1 MPDYDLVIRNGTV
14 ATASDVFGSDV
25 GIRGGQV
32 VALARGLG
40 PGAREIDAAGR
51 LVLPGGIDSHTHIE
65 EPRGGPTVN
74 ADSFAS
80 GSASAAVGGTTT
92 VIGFARQE
100 RGGSIAQGMAEH
112 QERARGS
119 RIDYSFHMILT
130 DPRPE
135 ILEGEL
141 PKLVEQGHRSFKIFL
156 TYAGARITD
165 DQALEVMA
173 AARRLGALVCIHA
186 EHHELIEFH
195 TRALLKAGLTAP
207 RYHAWA
213 KPMVVE
219 RECVHRVCA
228 MAEALDVPIQVFH
241 VSGGESAEEIER
253 AQRRGLKVWGETC
266 TQYLVLT
273 SDDLDRPGFEGAKYV
288 CSPAPRSRA
297 DQAALW
303 EMIRRGVI
311 GNVTSDH
318 APTRYAGPDGKSAF
332 GEDAP
337 FTQVPNGVP
346 GLAARMPILF
356 SEGVAKGRIDL
367 PTFVAITATNA
378 AKLFGLH
385 PRKGTIA
392 VGADADL
399 VIWDPA
405 RQVTI
410 TQALVQDAN
419 DHTPYE
425 GFEVTGWPETTLVR
439 GVPVVEAGQVVGP
452 PGHGRFLPRG
462 PYPLIRPR
470 GVFPGGFNPVDG
482 VPAHR
487 G

>member
-1 MPDYDLVIRNGTV
+1 MPDFDLVIRHGTV
-14 ATASDVFGSDV
+14 ATASDVFAADI
-25 GIRGGQV
+25 GIAGGQV
-32 VALARGLG
+32 VALGRNLG
-40 PGAREIDAAGR
+40 PGAREIDATGK

-65 EPRGGPTVN
+65 EPRPGPTAN

-80 GSASAAVGGTTT
+80 GTASAAVGGTTT
-92 VIGFARQE
+92 VIGFARQA
-100 RGGSIAQGMAEH
+100 RGGSMAAGVAEH
-112 QERARGS
+112 RARAAQS
-119 RIDYSFHMILT
+119 RIDYGFHMILT

-135 ILEGEL
+135 ILTEEL
-141 PKLVEQGHRSFKIFL
+141 PALVEQGYRSFKIFL
-156 TYAGARITD
+156 TYSGARITD
-165 DQALEVMA
+165 GEALRVMA

-186 EHHELIEFH
+186 EHHELIEFYTEALVAAGY
-195 TRALLKAGLTAP
+195 TRPLH
-207 RYHAWA
+207 HAWA

-219 RECVHRVCA
+219 AECVHRVCR

-241 VSGGESAEEIER
+241 VSGEESAEEIER

-266 TQYLVLT
+266 TQYLVT
-273 SDDLDRPGFEGAKYV
+273 TAEDLDRPGLEGAKFL
-288 CSPAPRSRA
+288 CSPAPRAKA

-318 APTRYAGPDGKSAF
+318 APTRFGGPDGKTAF

-337 FTQVPNGVP
+337 FTKLPNGVP

-399 VIWDPA
+399 AIWDPE
-405 RQVTI
+405 RRVTI
-410 TQALVQDAN
+410 TRSLIQDAN

-439 GVPVVEAGQVVGP
+439 GTPVVENGRVVGA
-452 PGHGRFLPRG
+452 PGFGQFLPRG
-462 PYPLIRPR
+462 PYDLIKPR
-470 GVFPGGFNPVDG
+470 GVFPGPFNPVDG
-482 VPAHR
+482 VPV
-487 G
+487 

>member
-1 MPDYDLVIRNGTV
+1 MPDFELVIRNGTI
-14 ATASDVFGSDV
+14 ATATDVFSGDV
-25 GIRGGQV
+25 GVRGGQV
-32 VALARGLG
+32 VALGRGLG
-40 PGAREIDAAGR
+40 AGAREIDATGR

-80 GSASAAVGGTTT
+80 GSASAAAGGTTT

-100 RGGSIAQGMAEH
+100 RGGSIAEGVAEH
-112 QERARGS
+112 SARAKQS
-119 RIDYSFHMILT
+119 RIDYGFHMILT

-135 ILEGEL
+135 ILTEEL
-141 PKLVEQGHRSFKIFL
+141 PRLVAEGHRSFKIFL
-156 TYAGARITD
+156 TYAGARVTD
-165 DQALEVMA
+165 GQALEVMA

-195 TRALLKAGLTAP
+195 TRALLAAGFTLP
-207 RYHAWA
+207 KHHAWA

-253 AQRRGLKVWGETC
+253 AQARGLKVWGETC

-273 SDDLDRPGFEGAKYV
+273 AEDLDRPGFEGAKYV
-288 CSPAPRSRA
+288 CSPAPRSKA

-318 APTRYAGPDGKSAF
+318 APSRYGGPDGKTAV
-332 GEDAP
+332 GLDAP
-337 FTQVPNGVP
+337 FTQIPNGVP
-346 GLAARMPILF
+346 GLAVRMPILF
-356 SEGVAKGRIDL
+356 SEGVVKGRIDL

-392 VGADADL
+392 PGSDADIA
-399 VIWDPA
+399 IWDPA
-405 RQVTI
+405 KRVTI
-410 TQALVQDAN
+410 TQSLVQDAN

-439 GVPVVEAGQVVGP
+439 GVPVVEAGRVVAE

-462 PYPLIRPR
+462 PYDLIRPR
-470 GVFPGGFNPVDG
+470 GVFPGQFNPVDG
-482 VPAHR
+482 VAI
-487 G
+487 

>member
-1 MPDYDLVIRNGTV
+1 MPEFDLVIRNGTV
-14 ATASDVFGSDV
+14 ATASDVFASDV
-25 GIRGGQV
+25 GIRGGEA
-32 VALARGLG
+32 VALGQRLG
-40 PGAREIDAAGR
+40 AGAKEIDATGK

-80 GSASAAVGGTTT
+80 GTASAAVGGTTT

-100 RGGSIAQGMAEH
+100 RGGSMAQGVAEH
-112 QERARGS
+112 HARAAQS
-119 RIDYSFHMILT
+119 RIDYSFHMIFT

-135 ILEGEL
+135 VMLEEI
-141 PKLVEQGHRSFKIFL
+141 PKLVAEGHRSFKIFL

-165 DQALEVMA
+165 GEALQVMA

-186 EHHELIEFH
+186 EHHEMIEFY
-195 TRALLKAGLTAP
+195 TQALVAAGLTLP
-207 RYHAWA
+207 MHHAWA
-213 KPMVVE
+213 KPMIVE
-219 RECVHRVCA
+219 SECVHRVCK

-253 AQRRGLKVWGETC
+253 AQQRGLKVWGETC
-266 TQYLVLT
+266 TQYLVT
-273 SDDLDRPGFEGAKYV
+273 TAEDLDRPGLEGAKFL
-288 CSPAPRSRA
+288 CSPAPRSHA

-318 APTRYAGPDGKSAF
+318 APTRFEGPDGKTAF
-332 GEDAP
+332 GPDAP
-337 FTQVPNGVP
+337 FTRLPNGVP

-356 SEGVAKGRIDL
+356 SEGVVKGRIDL
-367 PTFVAITATNA
+367 PTFVAITSTNA

-392 VGADADL
+392 VGSDADIA
-399 VIWDPA
+399 IWDPA
-405 RQVTI
+405 KRVTI
-410 TQALVQDAN
+410 TQSLMQDAN

-425 GFEVTGWPETTLVR
+425 GMAVTGWPETTLVR
-439 GVPVVEAGQVVGP
+439 GVPVVEAGKVVGA
-452 PGHGRFLPRG
+452 PGFGRFLPRG
-462 PYPLIRPR
+462 PYDYIKPR
-470 GVFPGGFNPVDG
+470 GIFPGPFNPVDG
-482 VPAHR
+482 VAV
-487 G
+487 

>member
-1 MPDYDLVIRNGTV
+1 MPAYDLVIRNGTV
-14 ATASDVFGSDV
+14 ATASDVFAADV
-25 GIRGGQV
+25 GITGGQV
-32 VALARGLG
+32 VALGRHLG
-40 PGAREIDAAGR
+40 PGAQEMDATGR

-92 VIGFARQE
+92 VIGFARQA
-100 RGGSIAQGMAEH
+100 RGGSIIDGVAEH
-112 QERARGS
+112 MARAAQS

-135 ILEGEL
+135 IVTEEL
-141 PKLVEQGHRSFKIFL
+141 PKLVAEGHRSFKIFL
-156 TYAGARITD
+156 TYEGARITD
-165 DQALEVMA
+165 GEALEVLA
-173 AARRLGALVCIHA
+173 ASRRLGAITCIHA

-195 TRALLKAGLTAP
+195 TRALVAAGLTLP
-207 RYHAWA
+207 KHHAWA

-228 MAEALDVPIQVFH
+228 MAEALDAPIQVFH

-253 AQRRGLKVWGETC
+253 AQKRGLKVWGETC
-266 TQYLVLT
+266 TQYLVFT
-273 SDDLDRPGFEGAKYV
+273 ADDLDRPDFEGAKYL

-311 GNVTSDH
+311 QNVTSDH
-318 APTRYAGPDGKSAF
+318 APTRFDGPDGKTVF
-332 GEDAP
+332 GRDAP
-337 FTQVPNGVP
+337 FTKVPNGVP
-346 GLAARMPILF
+346 GLAARMPVLF
-356 SEGVAKGRIDL
+356 SEGVVKGRIDL
-367 PTFVAITATNA
+367 PTFVSLTATHA

-392 VGADADL
+392 VGADADI
-399 VIWDPA
+399 VIWDPE
-405 RQVTI
+405 RKVTI

-425 GFEVTGWPETTLVR
+425 GMEVTGWPETTLVR
-439 GVPVVEAGQVVGP
+439 GIPVVEKGVVVGA
-452 PGHGRFLPRG
+452 PGHGQFLPRG
-462 PYPLIRPR
+462 PYPMIAPR
-470 GVFPGGFNPVDG
+470 GVFPGAFNPVDG
-482 VPAHR
+482 VAV
-487 G
+487 

>member
-1 MPDYDLVIRNGTV
+1 MPEFDLVIRNGTI
-14 ATASDVFGSDV
+14 ATASDVFPGDI
-25 GIRGGQV
+25 GIVGGQV
-32 VALARGLG
+32 VALGRGLG
-40 PGAREIDAAGR
+40 AGAEEIDATGK

-100 RGGSIAQGMAEH
+100 RGGSIAEGVAEH
-112 QERARGS
+112 MDRARQS

-135 ILEGEL
+135 IVAEEL
-141 PKLVEQGHRSFKIFL
+141 PKLVAAGYRSFKIFL
-156 TYAGARITD
+156 TYAGARVTD
-165 DQALEVMA
+165 GQALEVMA

-195 TRALLKAGLTAP
+195 TRALLAAGFTLP
-207 RYHAWA
+207 KHHAWA

-241 VSGGESAEEIER
+241 VSGGESAEEIAR
-253 AQRRGLKVWGETC
+253 AQARGLKVWGETC

-273 SDDLDRPGFEGAKYV
+273 ADDLDRPGFEGAKFV

-318 APTRYAGPDGKSAF
+318 APTRYDGPDGKSVV
-332 GEDAP
+332 GLDAP
-337 FTQVPNGVP
+337 FTQIPNGMP
-346 GLAARMPILF
+346 GLAVRMPILF
-356 SEGVAKGRIDL
+356 SEGVVKGRIDL

-392 VGADADL
+392 PGADADIA
-399 VIWDPA
+399 IWDPT
-405 RQVTI
+405 RKVTI

-439 GVPVVEAGQVVGP
+439 GVPVVRDGKVVAP
-452 PGHGRFLPRG
+452 PGHGVFLPRG
-462 PYPLIRPR
+462 PYEQIRPR
-470 GVFPGGFNPVDG
+470 GVFPGCFNPVDG
-482 VPAHR
+482 IPA
-487 G
+487 

>member
-1 MPDYDLVIRNGTV
+1 MPDFDLVIRHGTI
-14 ATASDVFGSDV
+14 ATASDVFSGDV
-25 GIRGGQV
+25 GITGGQV
-32 VALARGLG
+32 VALGRGLG
-40 PGAREIDAAGR
+40 AGARELDATGK

-100 RGGSIAQGMAEH
+100 RGGSIAQGVAEH
-112 QERARGS
+112 MARAQQS
-119 RIDYSFHMILT
+119 RIDYGFHMILT
-130 DPRPE
+130 DPTPE
-135 ILEGEL
+135 ILAEEL
-141 PKLVEQGHRSFKIFL
+141 PKLVAEGHRSFKIFL
-156 TYAGARITD
+156 TYAGARVTD
-165 DQALEVMA
+165 GQALEVMA

-195 TRALLKAGLTAP
+195 TRALLAAGFTRP
-207 RYHAWA
+207 KHHAWA

-253 AQRRGLKVWGETC
+253 AQQRGLKVWGETC

-273 SDDLDRPGFEGAKYV
+273 ADDLDRPGFEGAKYV

-318 APTRYAGPDGKSAF
+318 APSRYEGPDGKTAV
-332 GEDAP
+332 GLDAP
-337 FTQVPNGVP
+337 FTQIPNGVP
-346 GLAARMPILF
+346 GLAVRMPILF

-385 PRKGTIA
+385 PRKGSIA
-392 VGADADL
+392 LGCDADIA
-399 VIWDPA
+399 IWDPA
-405 RQVTI
+405 KRVTI

-439 GVPVVEAGQVVGP
+439 GIAVVQDGRVVGAA
-452 PGHGRFLPRG
+452 GHGRFLPRG
-462 PYPLIRPR
+462 PYDLIKPR
-470 GVFPGGFNPVDG
+470 GVFPGYFNPVDG
-482 VPAHR
+482 VAV
-487 G
+487 